1 MGIISDFPWGM
12 EHRRPHSDSS
22 SLWKSKIGAERGGEC
37 ALLVVDG
44 RRRKIAETSEGPRYD
59 DVTPRGESVVRAR
72 LDAERRHAK
81 LCSTEHCRYSTRD
94 NAYSLSTIFVAL
106 LTTVITL

>member
-59 DVTPRGESVVRAR
+59 DVTPWGESASMLKDDTRNFVRPNTVVTR
-72 LDAERRHAK
+72 LEVMRIPFPP
-81 LCSTEHCRYSTRD
+81 
-94 NAYSLSTIFVAL
+94 SLL
-106 LTTVITL
+106 LTTVIIL